1 MVLACTSGFL
11 ADIRHDNRIYITI
24 PIFFICRVFYVGD
37 MFMTIKIKFNADT
50 AVIRWR
56 TPMEK
61 EYIKRQMTMFR
72 DAVEQQIHI
81 LLKNEEGRE
90 IPRLPKIVPKAGVLP
105 NGVNLPDKTE
115 VEITG
120 GIHKDVDEKKVI
132 SIKDEVT
139 L

>member
-1 MVLACTSGFL
+1 
-11 ADIRHDNRIYITI
+11 
-24 PIFFICRVFYVGD
+24 
-37 MFMTIKIKFNADT
+37 MTIKIKFNADT

-115 VEITG
+115 VEI
-120 GIHKDVDEKKVI
+120 ISPVKSEAEKK
-132 SIKDEVT
+132 DG
-139 L
+139 